1 MNLTSPLREDQYQSH
16 CFMTIFSN
24 FINQGITSHSKMKR
38 LRYFRLRH
46 KQETQHTTAKKI
58 DKQGLRITLRV
69 LKEVKDRF
77 LETKE
82 FIDDRLEQKCL
93 KENIPVDGVIFLCTS
108 LQAYS

>member
-1 MNLTSPLREDQYQSH
+1 
-16 CFMTIFSN
+16 
-24 FINQGITSHSKMKR
+24 MKR

-82 FIDDRLEQKCL
+82 FIDDRLEQECL
-93 KENIPVDGVIFLCTS
+93 KENITVDGVIFLCTS

>member
-24 FINQGITSHSKMKR
+24 FINTA
-38 LRYFRLRH
+38 
-46 KQETQHTTAKKI
+46 AKKI
-58 DKQGLRITLRV
+58 DEQGLRITLRV
-69 LKEVKDRF
+69 LKEVKDQF

-82 FIDDRLEQKCL
+82 FIDDRLEQECL